1 MNEDKIYEAYTGR
14 LGKAFQ
20 ESTVN
25 RINWI
30 LSNVNRGDTVLD
42 IGCSQG
48 IISILAAQKAKSVTG
63 IDIEASAIET
73 AQKILVEEYKEL
85 SDKVVFFCEDFMESH
100 IDKKY
105 DRIIITEV
113 IEHLN
118 SPEDFLRKADSCLN
132 SNGTIILSVP
142 LGISDHPDHKITF
155 YLSNFTTL
163 LTKFFS
169 IKEIVFIDRWIGAIV
184 EVGKCNKVLLTESLL
199 ESYDSNRL
207 MLDRE
212 TTDRVNS
219 LYQNSIQANQKYKEA
234 LENYATAKK
243 WLESKSISLKKNQ
256 EDYITLFDQLKAEE
270 NNRLKL
276 EEQYSYVS
284 KSLES
289 EKQNFEKLQ
298 AAYNELRL
306 ENESFKKNISIIA
319 EELKYDYYDFGEDLL
334 LFEGLKKRIQQL
346 EIQNNYLKS
355 ENNEYRR
362 KIQLITD
369 TTLGKIGLKIYH
381 WLKKIKRR

>member
-256 EDYITLFDQLKAEE
+256 
-270 NNRLKL
+270 
-276 EEQYSYVS
+276 
-284 KSLES
+284 
-289 EKQNFEKLQ
+289 